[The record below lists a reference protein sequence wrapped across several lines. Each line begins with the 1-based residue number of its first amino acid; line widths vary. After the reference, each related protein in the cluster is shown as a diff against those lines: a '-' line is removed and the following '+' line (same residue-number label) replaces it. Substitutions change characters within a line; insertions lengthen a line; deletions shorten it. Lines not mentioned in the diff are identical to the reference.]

1 MRLNLSFLRIFPIS
15 LFFFFLDIK
24 KGLDSLKPL
33 FMRFPSHLIPNFPAK
48 SLFLFFSHFKWL
60 DTLIIRNEI
69 LDSLGKQASKQAKSD
84 LNSTSQSKQIILQ
97 EINKVKE
104 KRTILEKIIRLFTKH
119 KRITAK
125 QNKQKFIVPFK

>member
-1 MRLNLSFLRIFPIS
+1 M
-15 LFFFFLDIK
+15 
-24 KGLDSLKPL
+24 
-33 FMRFPSHLIPNFPAK
+33 LITLTHINNN
-48 SLFLFFSHFKWL
+48 
-60 DTLIIRNEI
+60 LIIRNEI
-69 LDSLGKQASKQAKSD
+69 LDSLGKQAKSD

-104 KRTILEKIIRLFTKH
+104 KKTILEKIIRLFTKH

>member
-1 MRLNLSFLRIFPIS
+1 M
-15 LFFFFLDIK
+15 
-24 KGLDSLKPL
+24 
-33 FMRFPSHLIPNFPAK
+33 LITLTHINNN
-48 SLFLFFSHFKWL
+48 
-60 DTLIIRNEI
+60 LIIRNEI

-104 KRTILEKIIRLFTKH
+104 KKTILEKIIRLFTKH
-119 KRITAK
+119 KRITAT

>member
-1 MRLNLSFLRIFPIS
+1 M
-15 LFFFFLDIK
+15 
-24 KGLDSLKPL
+24 
-33 FMRFPSHLIPNFPAK
+33 LITLTYINNN
-48 SLFLFFSHFKWL
+48 
-60 DTLIIRNEI
+60 LIIRNEI

>member
-1 MRLNLSFLRIFPIS
+1 M
-15 LFFFFLDIK
+15 
-24 KGLDSLKPL
+24 
-33 FMRFPSHLIPNFPAK
+33 LITLTHINNN
-48 SLFLFFSHFKWL
+48 
-60 DTLIIRNEI
+60 LIIRNEI
-69 LDSLGKQASKQAKSD
+69 LDSLGKQASKQASMQASKQAKSD

>member
-1 MRLNLSFLRIFPIS
+1 SWQAS
-15 LFFFFLDIK
+15 
-24 KGLDSLKPL
+24 
-33 FMRFPSHLIPNFPAK
+33 
-48 SLFLFFSHFKWL
+48 
-60 DTLIIRNEI
+60 
-69 LDSLGKQASKQAKSD
+69 KQASKQAKSD

-119 KRITAK
+119 KRITVK

>member
-1 MRLNLSFLRIFPIS
+1 GGIM
-15 LFFFFLDIK
+15 
-24 KGLDSLKPL
+24 
-33 FMRFPSHLIPNFPAK
+33 LITLTHINNN
-48 SLFLFFSHFKWL
+48 
-60 DTLIIRNEI
+60 LIIRNEI
-69 LDSLGKQASKQAKSD
+69 LDSLGKQAKSD

>member
-1 MRLNLSFLRIFPIS
+1 M
-15 LFFFFLDIK
+15 
-24 KGLDSLKPL
+24 
-33 FMRFPSHLIPNFPAK
+33 LITLTYINNN
-48 SLFLFFSHFKWL
+48 
-60 DTLIIRNEI
+60 LIIRNEI
-69 LDSLGKQASKQAKSD
+69 LDSLGKQAKSD

>member
-1 MRLNLSFLRIFPIS
+1 M
-15 LFFFFLDIK
+15 
-24 KGLDSLKPL
+24 
-33 FMRFPSHLIPNFPAK
+33 LITLTHINNN
-48 SLFLFFSHFKWL
+48 
-60 DTLIIRNEI
+60 LIIRNEI
-69 LDSLGKQASKQAKSD
+69 LDSLGKQESKQTSKQAKSD

>member
-1 MRLNLSFLRIFPIS
+1 M
-15 LFFFFLDIK
+15 
-24 KGLDSLKPL
+24 
-33 FMRFPSHLIPNFPAK
+33 LITLTHINNN
-48 SLFLFFSHFKWL
+48 
-60 DTLIIRNEI
+60 LIIRNEI
-69 LDSLGKQASKQAKSD
+69 LDSLGKQARKQA
-84 LNSTSQSKQIILQ
+84 NSTSQSKQIILQ

>member
-1 MRLNLSFLRIFPIS
+1 M
-15 LFFFFLDIK
+15 
-24 KGLDSLKPL
+24 
-33 FMRFPSHLIPNFPAK
+33 LITLTHINNN
-48 SLFLFFSHFKWL
+48 
-60 DTLIIRNEI
+60 LIIRNEI
-69 LDSLGKQASKQAKSD
+69 LDSLGKQASKQASKQAKSD

-119 KRITAK
+119 KRITAT

>member
-1 MRLNLSFLRIFPIS
+1 M
-15 LFFFFLDIK
+15 
-24 KGLDSLKPL
+24 
-33 FMRFPSHLIPNFPAK
+33 LITLTHINNN
-48 SLFLFFSHFKWL
+48 
-60 DTLIIRNEI
+60 LIIRNEI
-69 LDSLGKQASKQAKSD
+69 LYSLGKQASKQAKSD

>member
-1 MRLNLSFLRIFPIS
+1 
-15 LFFFFLDIK
+15 
-24 KGLDSLKPL
+24 
-33 FMRFPSHLIPNFPAK
+33 
-48 SLFLFFSHFKWL
+48 
-60 DTLIIRNEI
+60 RNEI
-69 LDSLGKQASKQAKSD
+69 LDSLGKQAKSD

>member
-1 MRLNLSFLRIFPIS
+1 M
-15 LFFFFLDIK
+15 
-24 KGLDSLKPL
+24 
-33 FMRFPSHLIPNFPAK
+33 LITLTHINNN
-48 SLFLFFSHFKWL
+48 
-60 DTLIIRNEI
+60 LIIRNEI
-69 LDSLGKQASKQAKSD
+69 LDSLGKQASKQASKQAKSD

-104 KRTILEKIIRLFTKH
+104 KRTMLEKIMRLFTKH

>member
-1 MRLNLSFLRIFPIS
+1 M
-15 LFFFFLDIK
+15 
-24 KGLDSLKPL
+24 
-33 FMRFPSHLIPNFPAK
+33 LITLTHINNN
-48 SLFLFFSHFKWL
+48 
-60 DTLIIRNEI
+60 LIIRNEI
-69 LDSLGKQASKQAKSD
+69 LYSLGKQSSKQAKSD

>member
-1 MRLNLSFLRIFPIS
+1 M
-15 LFFFFLDIK
+15 
-24 KGLDSLKPL
+24 
-33 FMRFPSHLIPNFPAK
+33 LITLTHINNN
-48 SLFLFFSHFKWL
+48 
-60 DTLIIRNEI
+60 LIIRNEI
-69 LDSLGKQASKQAKSD
+69 LDSLGKQASKQKSKEASKQAKSD

-119 KRITAK
+119 KRITAT

>member
-1 MRLNLSFLRIFPIS
+1 M
-15 LFFFFLDIK
+15 
-24 KGLDSLKPL
+24 
-33 FMRFPSHLIPNFPAK
+33 LITLTHINNN
-48 SLFLFFSHFKWL
+48 
-60 DTLIIRNEI
+60 LIIRNEI
-69 LDSLGKQASKQAKSD
+69 LDSLGKQAKSD

-125 QNKQKFIVPFK
+125 QNKQ